1 MQRDLT
7 DQERLKI
14 LRAGDKLRTWSSLDD
29 ERLCVLC
36 ERILSG
42 RQIEILRDQRGRY
55 LLKCPTSGCDSFA
68 AHWFYVGNATDWL
81 GERRGLPGRMSS
93 RTGKVTGKTAAPHNP
108 PHGDSTVRPISTG
121 QKRPTIGQA
130 QKLLLAALRLWELK
144 NGYSR

>member
-68 AHWFYVGNATDWL
+68 AHWFYVGNATDYV
-81 GERRGLPGRMSS
+81 GERRGSPGRMSS

-108 PHGDSTVRPISTG
+108 PHG
-121 QKRPTIGQA
+121 
-130 QKLLLAALRLWELK
+130 
-144 NGYSR
+144 